1 MIVWMHMDKQVGKES
16 LLIKKHDNDHM
27 IFYLKLVSLE
37 MIGVIRE
44 SCMTEQFNL
53 INLRHRAI

>member
-1 MIVWMHMDKQVGKES
+1 MDKQVGKES

-44 SCMTEQFNL
+44 NCMTEQFNL
-53 INLRHRAI
+53 INIRHHAI